1 MTISLFSVSDDRKK
15 INKNLDDKAALC
27 AVSANLK
34 TPCSVMRPVLEITK
48 AAPGTNWYQCNYV
61 SIPAFGRFYFV
72 DSITVG
78 NDGIIT
84 LELSI
89 DVLFTYADALMG
101 KQFQIIRAERYYG
114 AYFVDTQIPLLA
126 DKNIRQDKNTDF
138 LGSIPQDT
146 GDAKYNY
153 VMTVAG
159 G

>member
-1 MTISLFSVSDDRKK
+1 MTISLFSISDDRKK

-27 AVSANLK
+27 TVSANLK
-34 TPCSVMRPVLEITK
+34 TPCSIMRPVVQITK
-48 AAPGTNWYQCNYV
+48 GAPGTNWYQCNYAYI
-61 SIPAFGRFYFV
+61 SAFGRYYFV
-72 DSITVG
+72 DNITAE

-84 LELSI
+84 LELTV
-89 DVLFTYADALMG
+89 DVLYTYAAQLMG
-101 KQFQIIRAERYYG
+101 TQFQIIRAERYYG

-126 DKNIRQDKNTDF
+126 NKNIRQDKDTDF

-146 GDAKYNY
+146 GDTKYNY